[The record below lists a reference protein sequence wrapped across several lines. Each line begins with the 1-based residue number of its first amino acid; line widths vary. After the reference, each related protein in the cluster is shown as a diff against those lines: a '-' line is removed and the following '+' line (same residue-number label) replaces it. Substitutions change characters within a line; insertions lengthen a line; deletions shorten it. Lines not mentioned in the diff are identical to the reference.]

1 MAHHMRIDWA
11 CELIRLTTSPPLVQI
26 LLAGTL
32 LTRTAFFMV
41 WPFLAVILLRDFHL
55 SPSQIGSILAGA
67 SAAGNLMGFYFG
79 NLSDRFGRR
88 NIMIAGCLGSVA
100 AFVVLAAAH
109 SVLLYSLGAILVGFC
124 RSAIETPGSALI
136 SETIEDQA
144 ARELAFHAR
153 YFLANVGGAIGP
165 LMGFMLGLV
174 AQRTTFFLTALTYLV
189 FAGALVMG
197 FRQTAETVSPH
208 AKEEARLSKVI
219 STLRRDHRFLM
230 LIIASFL
237 AYAAY
242 AQVESTLVQYL
253 NLTGSKEG
261 VGLVT
266 ALIATNGLTI
276 IVFQFP
282 LLRLLR
288 SYDLYVRIYAG
299 LALFIAGF
307 VSYVFLPTDSY
318 PGWIFGTW
326 ILSMG
331 EAILFPTLNLQA
343 DRMASGRLRGS
354 YFGALTLSNLGFS
367 AGPLVGGVMLQ
378 AVGGPKTF
386 VLTVLVIILG
396 GLSYWHSSRMAVPAA
411 A

>member
-1 MAHHMRIDWA
+1 MIQ
-11 CELIRLTTSPPLVQI
+11 LTAFPRLVQI
-26 LLAGTL
+26 LLAGTF

-41 WPFLAVILLRDFHL
+41 WPFLAVILLRDFRL
-55 SPSQIGSILAGA
+55 PPSQIGAILAGA
-67 SAAGNLMGFYFG
+67 SVAGSLMGFYFG

-88 NIMIAGCLGSVA
+88 NIMIAGCMGSVV

-109 SVLLYSLGAILVGFC
+109 SVLLYSLGAVLVGLC

-136 SETIEDQA
+136 SEGVEEQP

-153 YFLANVGGAIGP
+153 YFLANVGGAVGP
-165 LMGFMLGLV
+165 LVGFMLGLA
-174 AQRTTFFLTALTYLV
+174 AQQTTFMFTAFAYLV
-189 FAGALVMG
+189 FAAALVMG
-197 FRQTAETVSPH
+197 FRRTPETVLPD
-208 AKEEARLSKVI
+208 AKDDARLSKVLG
-219 STLRRDHRFLM
+219 TLRQDHCFLM

-253 NLTGSKEG
+253 NLSGSKQG

-266 ALIATNGLTI
+266 ALIVTNGLTI

-288 SYDLYVRIYAG
+288 SYDLYIRIYAG
-299 LALFIAGF
+299 LTLFIAGF
-307 VSYVFLPTDSY
+307 VSYIFLPTENY
-318 PGWIFGTW
+318 PGWILGTW
-326 ILSMG
+326 VLSMG

-343 DRMASGRLRGS
+343 DRMASGRFRGS
-354 YFGALTLSNLGFS
+354 YFGALTLSNLGFA
-367 AGPLVGGVMLQ
+367 AGPLIGGVMLQ

-386 VLTVLVIILG
+386 AFTVLIIIFG
-396 GLSYWHSSRMAVPAA
+396 GLSYWQSSRMAVPARV
-411 A
+411 

>member
-1 MAHHMRIDWA
+1 VIQ
-11 CELIRLTTSPPLVQI
+11 LTAFPPLVQI

-88 NIMIAGCLGSVA
+88 NIMIAGCVGSVV
-100 AFVVLAAAH
+100 AFVALASAQ
-109 SVLLYSLGAILVGFC
+109 SVLLYSLGAVLVGLC
-124 RSAIETPGSALI
+124 RSAIETPASALI
-136 SETIEDQA
+136 SEAIEEPA
-144 ARELAFHAR
+144 TRELAFHAR
-153 YFLANVGGAIGP
+153 YFLANVGGAVGP
-165 LMGFMLGLV
+165 LMGFMLGIA
-174 AQRTTFFLTALTYLV
+174 AQQTTFLLTALTYLV
-189 FAGALVMG
+189 FAGTLVMG
-197 FRQTAETVSPH
+197 FRRAPEVVSPY
-208 AKEEARLSKVI
+208 AKEEAHISKVI
-219 STLRRDHRFLM
+219 RTLRRDHSFLM

-288 SYDLYVRIYAG
+288 AYDLYVRIYAG
-299 LALFIAGF
+299 LTLFVAGF
-307 VSYVFLPTDSY
+307 VIYVFLPLDTY
-318 PGWIFGTW
+318 PGWVLGTW
-326 ILSMG
+326 VLSMG

-354 YFGALTLSNLGFS
+354 YFGALTLSNLGF
-367 AGPLVGGVMLQ
+367 AGGPLIGGVMLQ
-378 AVGGPKTF
+378 MVGGPKTF
-386 VLTVLVIILG
+386 SLTVLIIILG
-396 GLSYWHSSRMAVPAA
+396 GLSYWQSSRMAVPAKA
-411 A
+411 

>member
-1 MAHHMRIDWA
+1 MLCSPARRMAHMRIDWA
-11 CELIRLTTSPPLVQI
+11 CHVIRLTASPPLVQI

-67 SAAGNLMGFYFG
+67 SVAGNLMGFYFG

-88 NIMIAGCLGSVA
+88 NIMIAGCFGSVA

-109 SVLLYSLGAILVGFC
+109 SVLLYSLGAVLVGFC

-136 SETIEDQA
+136 SETIEEQA

-165 LMGFMLGLV
+165 LMGFMLGIV
-174 AQRTTFFLTALTYLV
+174 AQQTTFFLTALTYLV
-189 FAGALVMG
+189 FAGALVAG
-197 FRQTAETVSPH
+197 FRRTPETVSPH
-208 AKEEARLSKVI
+208 AKEEARLSKVLR
-219 STLRRDHRFLM
+219 TLRRDHRFLM

-242 AQVESTLVQYL
+242 AQVDSTLVQYL

-288 SYDLYVRIYAG
+288 PYDLYVRIYAG

-307 VSYVFLPTDSY
+307 VSYVFLPMDSY
-318 PGWIFGTW
+318 PGWILGTW
-326 ILSMG
+326 VLSMG

-354 YFGALTLSNLGFS
+354 YFGALTLSNLGFA
-367 AGPLVGGVMLQ
+367 AGPLIGGVMLQ
-378 AVGGPKTF
+378 TIGGPKTF
-386 VLTVLVIILG
+386 TLTVLIIILG
-396 GLSYWHSSRMAVPAA
+396 G
-411 A
+411 